1 VVAGVAV
8 EADGDVTVGLG
19 LEGWGVARVAGDG
32 TSTEVGAPRPMR
44 RVRPV
49 VLRCRGRGAGSGG
62 VLGGVVLPT
71 GVAGVDATGFVG
83 VGVLGPVTRVG
94 VPFGWGVDLWT
105 FALVPSGPA
114 VMSRGPAGVAE
125 EGVAVELVV
134 GATGATGVTGVVGVA
149 AGVLDEGLGVTA
161 DR

>member
-1 VVAGVAV
+1 
-8 EADGDVTVGLG
+8 
-19 LEGWGVARVAGDG
+19 
-32 TSTEVGAPRPMR
+32 
-44 RVRPV
+44 
-49 VLRCRGRGAGSGG
+49 
-62 VLGGVVLPT
+62 
-71 GVAGVDATGFVG
+71 VDATGFVG

-94 VPFGWGVDLWT
+94 VPFGWGVDLGT
-105 FALVPSGPA
+105 FHLVPSGPA

-134 GATGATGVTGVVGVA
+134 GVTGVTGVAGVAGVAGVVGVVGVT